1 MNIPELKKI
10 YIDEV
15 APALL
20 KSRGLKNV
28 HQVPKIEKVVLN
40 SSFGAELDKNGIE
53 VEGDIDFDIPD
64 LLTFWQHGI
73 KPNINASGNVLDTVI
88 INGKP
93 KYYEVQDPLL
103 QDMLLSRRNG
113 NRKKNLCRKAVW
125 N

>member
-53 VEGDIDFDIPD
+53 ELRKDMTA
-64 LLTFWQHGI
+64 L
-73 KPNINASGNVLDTVI
+73 SGQV
-88 INGKP
+88 
-93 KYYEVQDPLL
+93 
-103 QDMLLSRRNG
+103 
-113 NRKKNLCRKAVW
+113 
-125 N
+125 